1 MVYILCFMSFS
12 LTVSHYPPVVNNIGW
27 TYQSNIM
34 VDLGALYKNTG
45 DIPWVVGLSGGKD
58 STALTMHLLETM
70 EQLPP
75 PIRNQ
80 KKVIITCVNTLV
92 EAPPVIDHVHKFIER
107 LHLYIQDRGLP
118 VEVVELVP
126 EHEQTFWSNVIG
138 RGYPTP
144 VREFRWCTDRMK
156 IRPGAKYFNE
166 NPEIFGNPPVV
177 HFLLGTRFDE
187 SSARKATMD
196 AHTRKD
202 SDIHA
207 HGTIPSASTIRPI
220 ENWSTEDVWEYL
232 LKLDWVGGMPNPFAD
247 INQDL
252 SILYRDAAGGECPV
266 IHDPSQQTCAG
277 SRFGC
282 WTCTVVSEDKSMNQ
296 MIATEK
302 KIYDVTKLAK
312 LAAFRDRL
320 RDERDLPENRVQGR
334 NRRGVTLV
342 KRDGSVGTGSY
353 TMEYRKNL
361 LKDLL
366 QLQDEVGMDLISS
379 EELHFI
385 EKVWN
390 EEIIHLALLDSE
402 VVS

>member
-12 LTVSHYPPVVNNIGW
+12 LTVFHYPLVVNNIGW

-187 SSARKATMD
+187 STARKATMD